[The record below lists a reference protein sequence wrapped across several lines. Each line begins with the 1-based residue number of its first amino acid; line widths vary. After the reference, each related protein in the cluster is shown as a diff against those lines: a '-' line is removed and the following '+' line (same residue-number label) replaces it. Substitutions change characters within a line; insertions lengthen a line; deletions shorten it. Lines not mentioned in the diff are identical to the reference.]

1 MSRKNREK
9 VVLSAYD
16 AEIYE
21 ALQEPE
27 IFADLFNGS
36 LFAGQQLIREDML
49 EEENEKELIKAQDS
63 QGNPAIIYRVRDNN
77 KKGYFSEKRL
87 KVILAVEN
95 QRAVHY
101 GMPVRNMM
109 YDAIS
114 YTKEA
119 KALELKNRKEGS
131 LKAGKEFLSGL
142 KKEDRLSPLLTLVF
156 YYGED
161 QAWDGPVSLHD
172 MLLIPKELELW
183 KKYIP
188 DYKINLVSSRTVEKE
203 NFHTGLKEVFELL
216 GVFSDREKLEKL
228 LREKEEHYKNLDEE
242 TSRLVGKFL
251 DIPVLKE
258 NQEKYRD
265 ERGKVN
271 MCTAIRDMVKNGEK
285 RGEERGEKR
294 GEERSARL
302 ALLLAERNRIGDLK
316 KASEDKEYRDKLFQ
330 EFGI

>member
-1 MSRKNREK
+1 MSRRKKGRMA
-9 VVLSAYD
+9 LSAYD

-21 ALQEPE
+21 ALQEPK

-36 LFAGQQLIREDML
+36 LFDGQQLIREDML
-49 EEENEKELIKAQDS
+49 EEENEKGLVKAQDNH
-63 QGNPAIIYRVRDNN
+63 GNPAIIYRVRDNS
-77 KKGYFSEKRL
+77 KKGYFSENRL

-95 QRAVHY
+95 QRSVHY

-109 YDAIS
+109 YDAIA

-119 KALELKNRKEGS
+119 KALERKNRKELS
-131 LKAGKEFLSGL
+131 LKEGKEFLSGL

-161 QAWDGPVSLHD
+161 QDWDGPTSLHE
-172 MLLIPKELELW
+172 MLQIPKDLESW

-188 DYKINLVSSRTVEKE
+188 DYKINLVTSRTVKKE
-203 NFHTGLKEVFELL
+203 NFHTGLREVFELL
-216 GVFSDREKLEKL
+216 EVFSSREELEML
-228 LREKEEHYKNLDEE
+228 PREKEDHYKNLDGE
-242 TSRLVGKFL
+242 TSWLVEKFL
-251 DIPVLKE
+251 DIPILKE

-285 RGEERGEKR
+285 RGEER
-294 GEERSARL
+294 SAKL
-302 ALLLAERNRIGDLK
+302 ALLLAKKNRLEDLEK
-316 KASEDKEYRDKLFQ
+316 ISKDKEYRDKLFQ

>member
-1 MSRKNREK
+1 MRKKKKGRMA
-9 VVLSAYD
+9 LSAYD

-21 ALQEPE
+21 ALQEPK

-36 LFAGQQLIREDML
+36 LFDGQQLIREDML
-49 EEENEKELIKAQDS
+49 EEENEKGLVKAQDNH
-63 QGNPAIIYRVRDNN
+63 GNPAIIYRVRDNS
-77 KKGYFSEKRL
+77 KKGYFSENRL

-95 QRAVHY
+95 QRSVHY

-109 YDAIS
+109 YDAIA

-119 KALELKNRKEGS
+119 KALERKNRKELS
-131 LKAGKEFLSGL
+131 LKEGKEFLSGL

-161 QAWDGPVSLHD
+161 QDWDGPTSLHE
-172 MLLIPKELELW
+172 MLQIPKDLESW

-188 DYKINLVSSRTVEKE
+188 DYKINLVTSRTVKKE
-203 NFHTGLKEVFELL
+203 NFHTGLREVFELL
-216 GVFSDREKLEKL
+216 EVFSSREELEML
-228 LREKEEHYKNLDEE
+228 LREKEDHYKNLDGE
-242 TSRLVGKFL
+242 TSWLVEKFL
-251 DIPVLKE
+251 DIPILKE

-285 RGEERGEKR
+285 RGEER
-294 GEERSARL
+294 SAKL
-302 ALLLAERNRIGDLK
+302 ALLLAKKNRLEDLEK
-316 KASEDKEYRDKLFQ
+316 ISKDKEYRDKLFQ
-330 EFGI
+330 EFVI

>member
-1 MSRKNREK
+1 MSRRKKGRMA
-9 VVLSAYD
+9 LSAYD

-21 ALQEPE
+21 ALQEPK

-36 LFAGQQLIREDML
+36 LFDGQQLIREDML
-49 EEENEKELIKAQDS
+49 EEENEKGLVKAQDNH
-63 QGNPAIIYRVRDNN
+63 GNPAIIYRVRDNS
-77 KKGYFSEKRL
+77 KKGYFSENRL

-95 QRAVHY
+95 QRSVHY

-109 YDAIS
+109 YDAIA

-119 KALELKNRKEGS
+119 KALERKNRKELS
-131 LKAGKEFLSGL
+131 LKEGKEFLSGL

-161 QAWDGPVSLHD
+161 QDWDGPTSLHE
-172 MLLIPKELELW
+172 MLQIPKDLESW

-188 DYKINLVSSRTVEKE
+188 DYKINLVTSRTVKKE
-203 NFHTGLKEVFELL
+203 NFHTGLGEVFELL
-216 GVFSDREKLEKL
+216 EVFSSREELEML
-228 LREKEEHYKNLDEE
+228 LREKEDHYKNLDGE
-242 TSRLVGKFL
+242 TSWLVEKFL
-251 DIPVLKE
+251 DIPILKE

-285 RGEERGEKR
+285 RGEER
-294 GEERSARL
+294 SAKL
-302 ALLLAERNRIGDLK
+302 TLLLAKKNRLEDLEK
-316 KASEDKEYRDKLFQ
+316 ISKDKEYRDKLFQ

>member
-1 MSRKNREK
+1 MSRRKKGRMA
-9 VVLSAYD
+9 LSAYD

-21 ALQEPE
+21 ALQEPK

-36 LFAGQQLIREDML
+36 LFDGQQLIREDML
-49 EEENEKELIKAQDS
+49 EEENEKGLVKAQDNH
-63 QGNPAIIYRVRDNN
+63 GNPAIIYRVRDNS
-77 KKGYFSEKRL
+77 KKGYFSENLL

-95 QRAVHY
+95 QRSVHY

-109 YDAIS
+109 YDAIA

-119 KALELKNRKEGS
+119 KALERKNRKELS
-131 LKAGKEFLSGL
+131 LKEGKEFLSGL

-161 QAWDGPVSLHD
+161 QDWDGPTSLHE
-172 MLLIPKELELW
+172 MLQIPKDLESW

-188 DYKINLVSSRTVEKE
+188 DYKINLVTSRTVKKE
-203 NFHTGLKEVFELL
+203 NFHTGLREVFELL
-216 GVFSDREKLEKL
+216 EVFSSREELEML
-228 LREKEEHYKNLDEE
+228 LREKEDHYKNLDGE
-242 TSRLVGKFL
+242 TSWLVEKFL
-251 DIPVLKE
+251 DIPILKE

-285 RGEERGEKR
+285 RGEER
-294 GEERSARL
+294 SAKL
-302 ALLLAERNRIGDLK
+302 ALLLAKKNRLEDLEK
-316 KASEDKEYRDKLFQ
+316 ISKDKEYRDKLFQ

>member
-1 MSRKNREK
+1 MSRRKKGRMA
-9 VVLSAYD
+9 LSAYD

-21 ALQEPE
+21 ALQEPK

-36 LFAGQQLIREDML
+36 LFDGQQLIREDML
-49 EEENEKELIKAQDS
+49 EEENEKGLVKAQDNH
-63 QGNPAIIYRVRDNN
+63 GNPAIIYRVRDNS
-77 KKGYFSEKRL
+77 KKGYFSENRL

-95 QRAVHY
+95 QRSVHY

-109 YDAIS
+109 YDAIA

-119 KALELKNRKEGS
+119 KALERKNRKELS
-131 LKAGKEFLSGL
+131 LKEGKEFLSGL

-161 QAWDGPVSLHD
+161 QDWDGPTSLHE
-172 MLLIPKELELW
+172 MLQIPKDLESW

-188 DYKINLVSSRTVEKE
+188 DYKINLVTSRTVKKE
-203 NFHTGLKEVFELL
+203 NFHTGLREVFELL
-216 GVFSDREKLEKL
+216 EVFSSREELEML
-228 LREKEEHYKNLDEE
+228 LREKEDHYKNLDGE
-242 TSRLVGKFL
+242 TSWLVEKFL
-251 DIPVLKE
+251 DIPILKE

-285 RGEERGEKR
+285 RGEER
-294 GEERSARL
+294 SAKL
-302 ALLLAERNRIGDLK
+302 ALLLAKKNRLEDLEK
-316 KASEDKEYRDKLFQ
+316 ISKDKEYRDKLFQ

>member
-1 MSRKNREK
+1 MSRRKKERMA
-9 VVLSAYD
+9 LSAYD

-21 ALQEPE
+21 ALQEPK

-36 LFAGQQLIREDML
+36 LFDGQQLIREDML
-49 EEENEKELIKAQDS
+49 EEENEKGLVKAQDNH
-63 QGNPAIIYRVRDNN
+63 GNPAIIYRVRDNS
-77 KKGYFSEKRL
+77 KKGYFSENRL

-95 QRAVHY
+95 QRSVHY

-109 YDAIS
+109 YDAIA

-119 KALELKNRKEGS
+119 KALERKNRKELS
-131 LKAGKEFLSGL
+131 LKEGKEFLSGL

-161 QAWDGPVSLHD
+161 QDWDGPTSLHE
-172 MLLIPKELELW
+172 MLQIPKDLESW

-188 DYKINLVSSRTVEKE
+188 DYKINLVTSRTVKKE
-203 NFHTGLKEVFELL
+203 NFHTGLREVFELL
-216 GVFSDREKLEKL
+216 EVFSSREELEML
-228 LREKEEHYKNLDEE
+228 LREKEDHYKNLDGE
-242 TSRLVGKFL
+242 TSWLVEKFL
-251 DIPVLKE
+251 DIPILKE

-285 RGEERGEKR
+285 RGEER
-294 GEERSARL
+294 SAKL
-302 ALLLAERNRIGDLK
+302 ALLLAKKNRLEDLEK
-316 KASEDKEYRDKLFQ
+316 ISKDKEYRDKLFQ

>member
-1 MSRKNREK
+1 MSRRKKGRMA
-9 VVLSAYD
+9 LSAYD

-21 ALQEPE
+21 ALQEPK

-36 LFAGQQLIREDML
+36 LFDGQQLIREDML
-49 EEENEKELIKAQDS
+49 EEENEKGLVKAQDNH
-63 QGNPAIIYRVRDNN
+63 GNPAIIYRVRDNS
-77 KKGYFSEKRL
+77 KKGYFSENRL

-95 QRAVHY
+95 QRSVHY

-109 YDAIS
+109 YDAIA

-119 KALELKNRKEGS
+119 KALERKNRKELS
-131 LKAGKEFLSGL
+131 LKEGKEFLSGL

-161 QAWDGPVSLHD
+161 QDWDGPTSLHE
-172 MLLIPKELELW
+172 MLQIPKDLESW

-188 DYKINLVSSRTVEKE
+188 DYKINLVTSRTVKKE
-203 NFHTGLKEVFELL
+203 NFHTGLREVFELL
-216 GVFSDREKLEKL
+216 EVFSSREELEML
-228 LREKEEHYKNLDEE
+228 LREKEDHYKNLDGE
-242 TSRLVGKFL
+242 TSWLVEKFL
-251 DIPVLKE
+251 DIPILKE
-258 NQEKYRD
+258 NQEEYRD

-285 RGEERGEKR
+285 RGEER
-294 GEERSARL
+294 SAKL
-302 ALLLAERNRIGDLK
+302 ALLLAKKNRLEDLEK
-316 KASEDKEYRDKLFQ
+316 ISKDKEYRDKLFQ

>member
-1 MSRKNREK
+1 MSRRKKGRMA
-9 VVLSAYD
+9 LPAYD

-21 ALQEPE
+21 ALQEPK

-36 LFAGQQLIREDML
+36 LFDGQQLIREDML
-49 EEENEKELIKAQDS
+49 EEENEKGLVKAQDNH
-63 QGNPAIIYRVRDNN
+63 GNPAIIYRVRDNS
-77 KKGYFSEKRL
+77 KKGYFLENRL

-95 QRAVHY
+95 QRSVHY

-109 YDAIS
+109 YDAIA

-119 KALELKNRKEGS
+119 KALERKNRKELS
-131 LKAGKEFLSGL
+131 LKEGKEFLSGL
-142 KKEDRLSPLLTLVF
+142 KKEDRLSSLLTLVF

-161 QAWDGPVSLHD
+161 QDWDGPTSLHE
-172 MLLIPKELELW
+172 MLQIPKDLESW

-188 DYKINLVSSRTVEKE
+188 DYKINLVTSRTVKKE
-203 NFHTGLKEVFELL
+203 NFHTGLREVFELL
-216 GVFSDREKLEKL
+216 EVFSSREELEML
-228 LREKEEHYKNLDEE
+228 LREKEDHYKNLDGE
-242 TSRLVGKFL
+242 TSWLVEKFL
-251 DIPVLKE
+251 DIPILKE

-285 RGEERGEKR
+285 RGEER
-294 GEERSARL
+294 SAKL
-302 ALLLAERNRIGDLK
+302 ALLLAKKNRLEDLEK
-316 KASEDKEYRDKLFQ
+316 ISKDKEYRDKLFQ

>member
-1 MSRKNREK
+1 MSRRKKGRMA
-9 VVLSAYD
+9 LSAYD

-21 ALQEPE
+21 ALQEPK

-36 LFAGQQLIREDML
+36 LFDGQQLIREDML
-49 EEENEKELIKAQDS
+49 EEENEKGLVKAQDNH
-63 QGNPAIIYRVRDNN
+63 GNPAIIYRVRDNS
-77 KKGYFSEKRL
+77 KKGYFSENRL

-95 QRAVHY
+95 QRSVHY

-109 YDAIS
+109 YDAIA

-119 KALELKNRKEGS
+119 KALERKNRKELS
-131 LKAGKEFLSGL
+131 LKEGKEFLSGL

-161 QAWDGPVSLHD
+161 QDWDGPTSLHE
-172 MLLIPKELELW
+172 MLQIPKDLESW

-188 DYKINLVSSRTVEKE
+188 DYKINLVTSRTVKKE
-203 NFHTGLKEVFELL
+203 NFHTGLREVFELL
-216 GVFSDREKLEKL
+216 EVFSSREELEML
-228 LREKEEHYKNLDEE
+228 LREKEDHYKNSDGE
-242 TSRLVGKFL
+242 TSWLVEKFL
-251 DIPVLKE
+251 DIPILKE

-285 RGEERGEKR
+285 RGEER
-294 GEERSARL
+294 SAKL
-302 ALLLAERNRIGDLK
+302 ALLLAKKNRLEDLEK
-316 KASEDKEYRDKLFQ
+316 ISKDKEYRDKLFQ

>member
-63 QGNPAIIYRVRDNN
+63 QGNPAIIYRVRDNS
-77 KKGYFSEKRL
+77 KKGYFPEKRL

-119 KALELKNRKEGS
+119 KSLELKNRKEGG

-228 LREKEEHYKNLDEE
+228 LREKEEHYKNLDE
-242 TSRLVGKFL
+242 
-251 DIPVLKE
+251 
-258 NQEKYRD
+258 
-265 ERGKVN
+265 
-271 MCTAIRDMVKNGEK
+271 
-285 RGEERGEKR
+285 
-294 GEERSARL
+294 
-302 ALLLAERNRIGDLK
+302 
-316 KASEDKEYRDKLFQ
+316 
-330 EFGI
+330 

>member
-1 MSRKNREK
+1 MSRRKKGRMA
-9 VVLSAYD
+9 LPAYD

-21 ALQEPE
+21 ALQEPK

-36 LFAGQQLIREDML
+36 LFDGQQLIREDML
-49 EEENEKELIKAQDS
+49 EEENEKGLVKAQDNH
-63 QGNPAIIYRVRDNN
+63 GNPAIIYRVRDNS
-77 KKGYFSEKRL
+77 KKGYFSENRL

-95 QRAVHY
+95 QRSVHY

-109 YDAIS
+109 YDAIA

-119 KALELKNRKEGS
+119 KALERKNRKELS
-131 LKAGKEFLSGL
+131 LKEGKEFLSGL

-161 QAWDGPVSLHD
+161 QDWDGPTSLHE
-172 MLLIPKELELW
+172 MLQIPKDLESW

-188 DYKINLVSSRTVEKE
+188 DYKINLVTSRTVKKE
-203 NFHTGLKEVFELL
+203 NFHTGLREVFELL
-216 GVFSDREKLEKL
+216 EVFSSREELEML
-228 LREKEEHYKNLDEE
+228 LREKEDHYKNLDGE
-242 TSRLVGKFL
+242 TSWLVEKFL
-251 DIPVLKE
+251 DIPILKE

-285 RGEERGEKR
+285 RGEER
-294 GEERSARL
+294 SAKL
-302 ALLLAERNRIGDLK
+302 ALLLAKKNRLEDLEK
-316 KASEDKEYRDKLFQ
+316 ISKDKEYRDKLFQ

>member
-1 MSRKNREK
+1 MSRRKKGRMA
-9 VVLSAYD
+9 LSAYD

-21 ALQEPE
+21 ALQEPK

-36 LFAGQQLIREDML
+36 LFDGQQLIREDML
-49 EEENEKELIKAQDS
+49 EEENEKGLVKAQDNH
-63 QGNPAIIYRVRDNN
+63 GNPAIIYRVRDNS
-77 KKGYFSEKRL
+77 KKGYFSENRL

-95 QRAVHY
+95 QRSVHY

-109 YDAIS
+109 YDAIA

-119 KALELKNRKEGS
+119 KALERKNRKELS
-131 LKAGKEFLSGL
+131 LKEGKEFLSGL
-142 KKEDRLSPLLTLVF
+142 KKEDRLSSLLTLVF

-161 QAWDGPVSLHD
+161 QDWDGPTSLHE
-172 MLLIPKELELW
+172 MLQIPKDLESW

-188 DYKINLVSSRTVEKE
+188 DYKINLVTSRTVKKE
-203 NFHTGLKEVFELL
+203 NFHTGLREVFELL
-216 GVFSDREKLEKL
+216 EVFSSREELEML
-228 LREKEEHYKNLDEE
+228 LREKEDHYKNLDGE
-242 TSRLVGKFL
+242 TSWLVEKFL
-251 DIPVLKE
+251 DIPILKE

-285 RGEERGEKR
+285 RGEER
-294 GEERSARL
+294 SAKL
-302 ALLLAERNRIGDLK
+302 ALLLAKKNRLEDLEK
-316 KASEDKEYRDKLFQ
+316 ISKDKEYRDKLFQ